1 MRRSGIAGV
10 LLIGVALAG
19 CRPQAGAVSP
29 TPAPTPVVTPSPP
42 AYRVATVDL
51 GALIRAHRRWP
62 EFEALTKR
70 ISTLE
75 IQLMSPPAPPESP
88 RQAASPDLQAEA
100 DRLSAALHAEIG
112 ELREQLQRRIDAYG
126 RDLQAEH
133 EAKAAD
139 RQRELN
145 AGLSKALEAR
155 RDELQRDLERFE
167 LATMAE
173 YRVPLANLRV
183 KADVVGITSEEEAA
197 KIQAEGERIAK
208 ERDEKVRAHAQGLE
222 KQMQEFTQ
230 AKTAEAEATFNAYIA
245 ALEAEAR
252 EMLAAKNQEAEAE
265 LKAAIR
271 VREQT
276 FQQSMEERRKLAVEG
291 VETQLRAA
299 QERYIRQWEAE
310 RVRMRAELQ
319 DVTAQRIR
327 LEDSMLAEIKIEV
340 ATVAQERRVDAV
352 LTQTLVHPGAV
363 DLTPEVIERLR
374 RS

>member
-1 MRRSGIAGV
+1 MRGARTAGI

-29 TPAPTPVVTPSPP
+29 TPAPTPAVAPSPSV
-42 AYRVATVDL
+42 YRVATVDL
-51 GALIRAHRRWP
+51 EALIRAHRRWP
-62 EFEALTKR
+62 EFEALTGR
-70 ISTLE
+70 INRLQV
-75 IQLMSPPAPPESP
+75 QLMSPPPPPEPP
-88 RQAASPDLQAEA
+88 REAAAPNLQTEA
-100 DRLSAALHAEIG
+100 DRLSAALRAEID
-112 ELREQLQRRIDAYG
+112 ELREQLQRRVDAYG
-126 RDLQAEH
+126 RDLQAGQ

-145 AGLSKALEAR
+145 AGLTRVLEAR

-197 KIQAEGERIAK
+197 RIQAEGERIAK

-230 AKTAEAEATFNAYIA
+230 ARTAEAEETFKAYIA

-252 EMLAAKNQEAEAE
+252 ERIAAKNKEAEAE
-265 LKAAIR
+265 LQTAIR

-276 FQQSMEERRKLAVEG
+276 FQQSMEERRRLAVGG
-291 VETQLRAA
+291 VEAQLRAA
-299 QERYIRQWEAE
+299 QERYVRQWETESA
-310 RVRMRAELQ
+310 RLRAELQ
-319 DVTAQRIR
+319 NVSAQRIR
-327 LEDSMLAEIKIEV
+327 LEDSMLAEIRIEV

-352 LTQTLVHPGAV
+352 VTQTLAHPGV
-363 DLTPEVIERLR
+363 IDLTPEVIERLR